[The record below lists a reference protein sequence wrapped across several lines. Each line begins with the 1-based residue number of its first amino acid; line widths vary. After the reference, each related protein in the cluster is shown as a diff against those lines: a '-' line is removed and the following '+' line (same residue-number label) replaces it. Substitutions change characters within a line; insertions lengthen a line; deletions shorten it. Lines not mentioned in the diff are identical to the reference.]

1 MGALFG
7 KSSKKTAPS
16 RITDQDKAVL
26 VCRRYLRHPM
36 TLANHSKTLPF
47 QQLKQQ
53 RDRLKQYQKR
63 IELQLENDRLM
74 ARKCLQQ
81 GRKDRAKLLLR
92 KKKYQ
97 ESLLINADKQ
107 LENLEKLAT
116 DLEFAQVEMK
126 VLDGLKA
133 GNAALKKVHEMLD
146 IDEVERI
153 MDETREG
160 IEKQQEIDA
169 ILTDVLTTQDEEDVL
184 AELDALE
191 AEEDQEKAA
200 QLPDVPTE
208 DLPAAAAADSESLDD
223 SPEKT
228 KAISSKPKK
237 ILVEA

>member
-1 MGALFG
+1 MYVGF
-7 KSSKKTAPS
+7 
-16 RITDQDKAVL
+16 TDSPNST
-26 VCRRYLRHPM
+26 CFHF
-36 TLANHSKTLPF
+36 S
-47 QQLKQQ
+47 
-53 RDRLKQYQKR
+53 
-63 IELQLENDRLM
+63 
-74 ARKCLQQ
+74 
-81 GRKDRAKLLLR
+81 RAKLLMR

-107 LENLEKLAT
+107 LENLEKLAA

-133 GNAALKKVHEMLD
+133 GNAALKKVHDMLD

-191 AEEDQEKAA
+191 AEEEQQKGV
-200 QLPDVPTE
+200 QLPEVPTE
-208 DLPAAAAADSESLDD
+208 DLPTPAKANPSRSRRRPKQSAA
-223 SPEKT
+223 SPRKSWLRPRT
-228 KAISSKPKK
+228 
-237 ILVEA
+237 

>member
-16 RITDQDKAVL
+16 RITDHDKAVL
-26 VCRRYLRHPM
+26 
-36 TLANHSKTLPF
+36 
-47 QQLKQQ
+47 QLKQQ

-63 IELQLENDRLM
+63 IELQLENDRLL
-74 ARKCLQQ
+74 AKKCLQQ

-97 ESLLINADKQ
+97 ESLLSNADQQ
-107 LENLEKLAT
+107 LENLEKLAA

-126 VLDGLKA
+126 VLDGLKQ

-146 IDEVERI
+146 INEVEKI

-191 AEEDQEKAA
+191 AEEQGV
-200 QLPDVPTE
+200 QLPSVPSDE
-208 DLPAAAAADSESLDD
+208 LPASVEVEVEEGQEVETKANKT
-223 SPEKT
+223 KT
-228 KAISSKPKK
+228 KAKQV
-237 ILVEA
+237 LVEA

>member
-7 KSSKKTAPS
+7 KNSKKTAPS
-16 RITDQDKAVL
+16 RITDHDKAVL
-26 VCRRYLRHPM
+26 
-36 TLANHSKTLPF
+36 
-47 QQLKQQ
+47 QLKQQ

-63 IELQLENDRLM
+63 IELQLENDRLL
-74 ARKCLQQ
+74 AKKCLQQ

-97 ESLLINADKQ
+97 ESLLTNADKQ
-107 LENLEKLAT
+107 LDNLEKLAA

-126 VLDGLKA
+126 VLDGLKQ

-146 IDEVERI
+146 INEVERI

-169 ILTDVLTTQDEEDVL
+169 ILTDVLTPQDEEDVL

-191 AEEDQEKAA
+191 AEEDRV
-200 QLPDVPTE
+200 QLPEVPTE
-208 DLPAAAAADSESLDD
+208 VLPPVDDEAAAE
-223 SPEKT
+223 EKAET
-228 KAISSKPKK
+228 KAISSKTKK
-237 ILVEA
+237 VLVEA

>member
-16 RITDQDKAVL
+16 RITEQDKAVL
-26 VCRRYLRHPM
+26 
-36 TLANHSKTLPF
+36 
-47 QQLKQQ
+47 QLKQQ

-63 IELQLENDRLM
+63 IELQLENDRQL
-74 ARKCLQQ
+74 AKKCLQQ

-97 ESLLINADKQ
+97 ESLLTNADKQ
-107 LENLEKLAT
+107 LENLEKLAA

-126 VLDGLKA
+126 VLDGLKQ
-133 GNAALKKVHEMLD
+133 GNAALKKVHDMLD
-146 IDEVERI
+146 INEVEKI

-169 ILTDVLTTQDEEDVL
+169 ILTDVLTTEDEEDVL

-191 AEEDQEKAA
+191 AEEQAVN
-200 QLPDVPTE
+200 LPSVPSE
-208 DLPAAAAADSESLDD
+208 ELPAAAEEEADEE
-223 SPEKT
+223 EKEQT
-228 KAISSKPKK
+228 KATKTASSNAKK
-237 ILVEA
+237 VLVEA

>member
-16 RITDQDKAVL
+16 RITEQDKAVL
-26 VCRRYLRHPM
+26 
-36 TLANHSKTLPF
+36 
-47 QQLKQQ
+47 QLKQQ

-63 IELQLENDRLM
+63 IELQLENDRQV
-74 ARKCLQQ
+74 AKKCLQQ

-97 ESLLINADKQ
+97 ESLLTNADKQ
-107 LENLEKLAT
+107 LENLEKLAA

-126 VLDGLKA
+126 VLDGLKH
-133 GNAALKKVHEMLD
+133 GNAALKKVHDMLD
-146 IDEVERI
+146 INEVEKI

-191 AEEDQEKAA
+191 AEEQAIN
-200 QLPDVPTE
+200 LPSVPSDE
-208 DLPAAAAADSESLDD
+208 LPAAAEAEADVTEEEETKATTKTAAT
-223 SPEKT
+223 KT
-228 KAISSKPKK
+228 KRV
-237 ILVEA
+237 LVEA

>member
-26 VCRRYLRHPM
+26 
-36 TLANHSKTLPF
+36 
-47 QQLKQQ
+47 QLKQQ

-63 IELQLENDRLM
+63 IELQLENDRLL

-81 GRKDRAKLLLR
+81 GRKDRAKSLLR

-97 ESLLINADKQ
+97 ESLLTNADKQ
-107 LENLEKLAT
+107 LENLEKLAA

-133 GNAALKKVHEMLD
+133 GNAALKKVHDLLD
-146 IDEVERI
+146 INEVERI

-169 ILTDVLTTQDEEDVL
+169 ILTDVLTEQDEEDVL

-191 AEEDQEKAA
+191 AEEDQQKTA

-208 DLPAAAAADSESLDD
+208 DLPVPAENVLETEEEE
-223 SPEKT
+223 PEKSKT
-228 KAISSKPKK
+228 ISSKPKK
-237 ILVEA
+237 VLVEA

>member
-1 MGALFG
+1 MGAFFG

-26 VCRRYLRHPM
+26 
-36 TLANHSKTLPF
+36 
-47 QQLKQQ
+47 QLKQQ

-74 ARKCLQQ
+74 AKKCLQQ

-97 ESLLINADKQ
+97 ESLLSNADKQ
-107 LENLEKLAT
+107 LENLEKLAA

-126 VLDGLKA
+126 VLDGLKQ

-146 IDEVERI
+146 INEVEKI

-169 ILTDVLTTQDEEDVL
+169 ILTDVLTQQDEDDVL

-191 AEEDQEKAA
+191 AEEQGVE
-200 QLPDVPTE
+200 LPSVPTD
-208 DLPAAAAADSESLDD
+208 DLPAAVEDD
-223 SPEKT
+223 DEGVDTKATKT
-228 KAISSKPKK
+228 KTNAKK
-237 ILVEA
+237 VLVEA

>member
-16 RITDQDKAVL
+16 RITDHDKAVL
-26 VCRRYLRHPM
+26 
-36 TLANHSKTLPF
+36 
-47 QQLKQQ
+47 QLKQQ

-63 IELQLENDRLM
+63 IELQLENDRLL
-74 ARKCLQQ
+74 AKKCLQQ

-97 ESLLINADKQ
+97 ESLLSNADKQ
-107 LENLEKLAT
+107 LDNLEKLAA

-126 VLDGLKA
+126 VLDGLKQ
-133 GNAALKKVHEMLD
+133 GNAALKKVHDMLD
-146 IDEVERI
+146 INEVEKI

-169 ILTDVLTTQDEEDVL
+169 ILTDVLTQEDEDDVL

-191 AEEDQEKAA
+191 AEEQRV
-200 QLPDVPTE
+200 QLPDVPSE
-208 DLPAAAAADSESLDD
+208 ELPATPAATAADDLEDEED
-223 SPEKT
+223 EQETAAT
-228 KAISSKPKK
+228 KATKVKDSAKK
-237 ILVEA
+237 VLLEA

>member
-1 MGALFG
+1 MGAFFG

-26 VCRRYLRHPM
+26 
-36 TLANHSKTLPF
+36 
-47 QQLKQQ
+47 QLKQQ

-74 ARKCLQQ
+74 AKKCLQQ

-97 ESLLINADKQ
+97 ESLLSNADKQ
-107 LENLEKLAT
+107 LENLEKLAA

-126 VLDGLKA
+126 VLDGLKQ

-146 IDEVERI
+146 INEVEKI

-169 ILTDVLTTQDEEDVL
+169 ILTDVLTQQDEDDVL

-191 AEEDQEKAA
+191 AEEQGVE
-200 QLPDVPTE
+200 LPSVPSD
-208 DLPAAAAADSESLDD
+208 DLPAAVEDEEESV
-223 SPEKT
+223 ETKATKT
-228 KAISSKPKK
+228 KTNTKK
-237 ILVEA
+237 VLVEA

>member
-16 RITDQDKAVL
+16 RITEQDKAVL
-26 VCRRYLRHPM
+26 
-36 TLANHSKTLPF
+36 
-47 QQLKQQ
+47 QLKQQ

-63 IELQLENDRLM
+63 IELQLENDRQL
-74 ARKCLQQ
+74 AKKCLQQ

-97 ESLLINADKQ
+97 ESLLTNADKQ
-107 LENLEKLAT
+107 LENLEKLAA

-126 VLDGLKA
+126 VLDGLKQ
-133 GNAALKKVHEMLD
+133 GNAALKKVHDMLD
-146 IDEVERI
+146 INEVEKI

-169 ILTDVLTTQDEEDVL
+169 ILTDVLTTEDEEDVL

-191 AEEDQEKAA
+191 AEEQAVN
-200 QLPDVPTE
+200 LPTVPSE
-208 DLPAAAAADSESLDD
+208 ELPAAAEEEADEE
-223 SPEKT
+223 EKEQT
-228 KAISSKPKK
+228 KATKTASSKAKK
-237 ILVEA
+237 VLVEA